1 VSDRA
6 FTGRDVAE
14 AVAAAGRALGVPAER
29 LRYVILEAG
38 SPGGHG
44 IGGTPARIAV
54 LVEASRE
61 RPPAASVEPP
71 RRADGG
77 GPRGGPR
84 AGDEA
89 PRALELAP
97 VLRGL
102 VRSLAEA
109 AGVDLGAEL
118 EETEDVLTVRLE
130 GPGCALLLEEEGE
143 VLQSLEHLLQRVAAR
158 PGPRPRVVVACP
170 GYRETRDESLR
181 AEARALVQAVR
192 SDGRPRESRP
202 LNSYE
207 RRIIHV
213 VVSEEPGLRTFSVG
227 EGADRRVTVALA
239 DPEAAG

>member
-14 AVAAAGRALGVPAER
+14 ALAAAARALGVPAER

-38 SPGGHG
+38 SSGGHG

-54 LVEASRE
+54 LVEVSRE
-61 RPPAASVEPP
+61 PAPAA
-71 RRADGG
+71 
-77 GPRGGPR
+77 
-84 AGDEA
+84 EA
-89 PRALELAP
+89 PRQADRGGARGGNDGSQVPGLAA

-109 AGVDLGAEL
+109 AGVDLAADL

-143 VLQSLEHLLQRVAAR
+143 VLRALEHLLQRAAAR

-181 AEARALVQAVR
+181 AEARALAQAVR
-192 SDGRPRESRP
+192 GDGRPRESRP

-207 RRIIHV
+207 RRIVHL

-239 DPEAAG
+239 HPEAAG

>member
-14 AVAAAGRALGVPAER
+14 AVAAAARALGVPAER
-29 LRYVILEAG
+29 LRYVVLEAG

-54 LVEASRE
+54 LVESGRGRAE
-61 RPPAASVEPP
+61 GGAEAVLPA
-71 RRADGG
+71 
-77 GPRGGPR
+77 GP
-84 AGDEA
+84 A
-89 PRALELAP
+89 PELPA

-109 AGVDLGAEL
+109 AGVELSAEL
-118 EETEDVLTVRLE
+118 EEVAGTLTVRLE

-143 VLQSLEHLLQRVAAR
+143 VLRSLEHLLQRVAAR
-158 PGPRPRVVVACP
+158 PGARPRVVLDCP
-170 GYRETRDESLR
+170 GYRDTRDESLR

-192 SDGRPRESRP
+192 RDGRPRESRP
-202 LNSYE
+202 LNAYE
-207 RRIIHV
+207 RRIIHL

-239 DPEAAG
+239 EPEAGG

>member
-14 AVAAAGRALGVPAER
+14 AVAAAARALGVPTDR

-61 RPPAASVEPP
+61 RLPAAPAEPS
-71 RRADGG
+71 RRAEQ
-77 GPRGGPR
+77 
-84 AGDEA
+84 AGAVGTGDA
-89 PRALELAP
+89 PRVPELAP

-109 AGVDLGAEL
+109 AGVDLAAEL
-118 EETEDVLTVRLE
+118 EEAEDVLTVRLE

-143 VLQSLEHLLQRVAAR
+143 VLRALEHLLQRAAAR
-158 PGPRPRVVVACP
+158 PGPRVVVACP

-181 AEARALVQAVR
+181 AEARALAQAVR
-192 SDGRPRESRP
+192 RDGRPRESRP

-207 RRIIHV
+207 RRIIHL

>member
-14 AVAAAGRALGVPAER
+14 AVAAAARALGVPAER

-61 RPPAASVEPP
+61 RGPAASGEPP
-71 RRADGG
+71 RRGEGG
-77 GPRGGPR
+77 GRRDRGGD
-84 AGDEA
+84 AA
-89 PRALELAP
+89 PHVPELAP

-109 AGVDLGAEL
+109 AGVDLAAEP
-118 EETEDVLTVRLE
+118 EETDDVLTVRLE

-143 VLQSLEHLLQRVAAR
+143 VLRALEHLLQRAAAR

-170 GYRETRDESLR
+170 GYRETRDQSLR
-181 AEARALVQAVR
+181 AEALALAQAVR

-213 VVSEEPGLRTFSVG
+213 VVSEEAGLRTFSVG
-227 EGADRRVTVALA
+227 EGAERRVTVALA

>member
-1 VSDRA
+1 MSDRA

-14 AVAAAGRALGVPAER
+14 AVSAAARALGVPADR

-61 RPPAASVEPP
+61 RPGSAVPPGP
-71 RRADGG
+71 RRVE
-77 GPRGGPR
+77 R
-84 AGDEA
+84 EA
-89 PRALELAP
+89 PPDLEAAPRVTELAP

-109 AGVDLGAEL
+109 AGVDLAADV
-118 EETEDVLTVRLE
+118 EETEDLLTVRLE
-130 GPGCALLLEEEGE
+130 GAGCALLLEEEGE
-143 VLQSLEHLLQRVAAR
+143 VLRSLEHLLQRVAAR
-158 PGPRPRVVVACP
+158 PGPRPRVVLDCP
-170 GYRETRDESLR
+170 GYRETRDEGLR
-181 AEARALVQAVR
+181 AEARALIEAVR
-192 SDGRPRESRP
+192 RDGRPRESRP

-239 DPEAAG
+239 DPGAAG